1 MIPYKIKHKA
11 TGLYYKPGKPQLS
24 RIGKVYATGNNAL
37 NAYKRDN
44 AITITSNKI
53 SLTRQLEDLGYEASY
68 HRYSSEATFF
78 IPKSDFE
85 IESLIDSVN

>member
-37 NAYKRDN
+37 NAYSGDN
-44 AITITSNKI
+44 ILVTSNRI
-53 SLTRQLEDLGYEASY
+53 SLTRQLEDLGYEAGY
-68 HRYSSEATFF
+68 HRYGSEATFF

>member
-24 RIGKVYATGNNAL
+24 RIGKVYATGNNVL
-37 NAYKRDN
+37 NAYGGDD
-44 AITITSNKI
+44 IPITSNRI
-53 SLTRQLEDLGYEASY
+53 SLTRQLEDLGYGAHYYGHNCEAIFS
-68 HRYSSEATFF
+68 